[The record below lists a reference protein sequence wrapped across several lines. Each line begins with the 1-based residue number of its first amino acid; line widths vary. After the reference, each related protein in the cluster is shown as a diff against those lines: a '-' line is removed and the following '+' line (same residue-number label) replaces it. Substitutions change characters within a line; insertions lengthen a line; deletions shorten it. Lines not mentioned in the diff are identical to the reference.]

1 MEYIK
6 LIIMPLLIMAGGWV
20 GNWITNAPK
29 REDASINRLNL
40 VMNQYDKIIE
50 ENNRTIKH
58 LKQKITEIQGEKRE
72 QSIMYQEK
80 INKLKHDN
88 KKLEQAKEAC
98 EQKLKG
104 G

>member
-1 MEYIK
+1 
-6 LIIMPLLIMAGGWV
+6 MPLLIMAGGWV

-72 QSIMYQEK
+72 QSIMYQER
-80 INKLKHDN
+80 INQLKHDN
-88 KKLEQAKEAC
+88 EKLKKAKVEC
-98 EQKLKG
+98 EEKLKG

>member
-1 MEYIK
+1 
-6 LIIMPLLIMAGGWV
+6 MAGGWV

-72 QSIMYQEK
+72 QSIMYQER
-80 INKLKHDN
+80 INQLKHDN
-88 KKLEQAKEAC
+88 EKLEKAKVAC
-98 EQKLKG
+98 EEKLKG

>member
-1 MEYIK
+1 
-6 LIIMPLLIMAGGWV
+6 MPLLIVAGGWI

-58 LKQKITEIQGEKRE
+58 LKQKITEIQDEKKE
-72 QSIMYQEK
+72 QAVLYQEK
-80 INKLKHDN
+80 IKQLQHENNKL
-88 KKLEQAKEAC
+88 EMAKEKC
-98 EQKLKG
+98 EDKLKEG
-104 G
+104 R